1 MGLFSLIRLGSA
13 RLRDFPPCNRW
24 FFVLGAGA
32 NKPYGYPLAG
42 ELVDLIA
49 YDKPADQ
56 SPLKTREDF
65 AQLQTNLANSK
76 AR

>member
-1 MGLFSLIRLGSA
+1 MQPMVVI
-13 RLRDFPPCNRW
+13 
-24 FFVLGAGA
+24 LGAGA
-32 NKPYGYPLAG
+32 SPYGYPLAG